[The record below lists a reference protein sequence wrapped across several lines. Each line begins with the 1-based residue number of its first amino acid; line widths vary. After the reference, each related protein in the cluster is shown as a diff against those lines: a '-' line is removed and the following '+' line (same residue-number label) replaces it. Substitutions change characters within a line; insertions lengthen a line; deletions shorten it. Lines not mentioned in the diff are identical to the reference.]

1 MEMSLNIVLYKM
13 MNHKRLIL
21 FMFILIFIFLINITT
36 LRLQSTENFLEFIH
50 IPKNAGTTIEN
61 IANDKDIKW
70 GRFKPEHRN
79 KVNTDTCSYWHVPPE
94 KFNPGSFY
102 DNDETFCIFR
112 DPRDKMVSEYSYRHR
127 GQQNKN
133 NKYEMNKWLKENLN
147 HENVVN
153 GGLNCHFIP
162 QHKYI
167 YNDNSQKTCNHIL
180 NFDNLTPEFNKL
192 MKDKGIELEL
202 NSSKKDNTSNFNLTR
217 NDINDDN
224 LELIYKLYEKDFD
237 IQRSI

>member
-1 MEMSLNIVLYKM
+1 MTRTKIIICIFVLFIVLMSVLK
-13 MNHKRLIL
+13 H
-21 FMFILIFIFLINITT
+21 INNINV
-36 LRLQSTENFLEFIH
+36 ENFLEFIH

-61 IANDKDIKW
+61 IANDKNIKW
-70 GRFKPEHRN
+70 GRFKPEHREKLDSN
-79 KVNTDTCSYWHVPPE
+79 SNTCSYWHVPPKE
-94 KFNPGSFY
+94 FNSDSFY

-112 DPRDKMVSEYSYRHR
+112 DPRDRMVSEYSYRHR

-133 NKYEMNKWLKENLN
+133 NKNEMNKWLKENLN

-167 YNDNSQKTCNHIL
+167 YNDNNHKTCNHIL

-202 NSSKKDNTSNFNLTR
+202 NSNKKDNTSNFNLTR
-217 NDINDDN
+217 NDINDEN
-224 LELIYKLYEKDFD
+224 MELIYKLYEKDFD
-237 IQRSI
+237 IQASI